1 MEARLRRTLPTR
13 FAAILPAALLL
24 AACAQQPIPFSSA
37 EPVSTANHFQGF
49 QTYAQ
54 PSPGAAHVLIV
65 RDPGVGDSPISAVL
79 FINGIQIARFWTRQK
94 IELYMPPAQYLMVI
108 ESGFSGFGEP
118 EPLKVSLESG
128 KIYGFRIKNE
138 RDGGFV
144 LKPAD
149 RIN

>member
-1 MEARLRRTLPTR
+1 MLTR
-13 FAAILPAALLL
+13 GVTPLALAATLL
-24 AACAQQPIPFSSA
+24 AACAQQPIPFSGA
-37 EPVSTANHFQGF
+37 EPVSTANRFQGF

-54 PSPGAAHVLIV
+54 PSPGAAHVFIV

-118 EPLKVSLESG
+118 EPIKVTFESG
-128 KIYGFRIKNE
+128 KTYGFRIKNE
-138 RDGGFV
+138 RSGGFV
-144 LKPAD
+144 LKPAE
-149 RIN
+149 RID